1 MPVGLLHAP
10 PTRKERPMGKDERAF
25 RKQALPVAAPMRHAG
40 RELLH
45 LVPQRRRAVNMQD
58 ACDAAQ
64 DWPRPGSP
72 GGFVG
77 SLWGPSTPA
86 TFATRQRTEYA
97 PGMRSVSLLLALG
110 LAACDGTSEPTAP
123 SDPSVAPAAPGRPDI
138 VLVFV
143 DTLRADHLGTYGY
156 SRPTSPRIDAWGER
170 GTVFTRAYAQSG
182 WTLASTASLFS
193 GQYPHQ
199 HRVVRDS
206 KQPDRFGCLVPSTE
220 TLPEQLGLQGY
231 ATAAFINNTF
241 MAPEFGIQQGFD
253 LYDYKGATNTEH
265 RTAIQTVDDA
275 FAWWDAH
282 SAGPRFAVVHMM
294 EPHLNY
300 AAPEGIRGTFA
311 KGTEPP
317 RLKLVPGKADPFVAM
332 QFKELEPTDE
342 EKAWTVDLYDE
353 EVLAVDAAVGHL
365 LDGLEKRGQTAST
378 LVVLTADHGEEFWE
392 HGRFE
397 HGHALW
403 SPLTQV
409 PLIAVGPGVRAARV
423 DTVVEH
429 VDLFQGLLSAA
440 GADQPR
446 ESSGEDLFTV
456 ATTPARR
463 TALMENCLYGE
474 PCISLVDDTHR
485 VMLNPLRGFAG
496 VHPILDGTREG
507 GQVQGPDQA
516 RLGQPLLDAIRQKR
530 GSLDPVLAVGGG
542 PRVPSYE
549 TFELLS
555 QLGYVDRPDQPAG
568 EGAPAEGTAPT
579 PCGS

>member
-1 MPVGLLHAP
+1 MRRVFLLSVAGLLSCSDTADPSAPDPSGSDGAGAPATAERAP
-10 PTRKERPMGKDERAF
+10 P
-25 RKQALPVAAPMRHAG
+25 
-40 RELLH
+40 
-45 LVPQRRRAVNMQD
+45 
-58 ACDAAQ
+58 
-64 DWPRPGSP
+64 
-72 GGFVG
+72 
-77 SLWGPSTPA
+77 
-86 TFATRQRTEYA
+86 
-97 PGMRSVSLLLALG
+97 
-110 LAACDGTSEPTAP
+110 
-123 SDPSVAPAAPGRPDI
+123 DI
-138 VLVFV
+138 LLVFV
-143 DTLRADHLGTYGY
+143 DTLRADHLGTYGHV
-156 SRPTSPRIDAWGER
+156 RATSPRIDAWAQQ
-170 GTVFTRAYAQSG
+170 GTVFTRAYSQSG

-220 TLPEQLGLQGY
+220 TLPEQLGLRGY

-253 LYDYKGATNTEH
+253 LYDYQGATNTEH
-265 RTAIQTVDDA
+265 RSASRTVDDA
-275 FAWWDAH
+275 LTWWDAQ
-282 SAGPRFAVVHMM
+282 AGRPRFAVVHMM

-311 KGTEPP
+311 TGAEPP
-317 RLKLVPGKADPFVAM
+317 RLRLVPGKADPFVAM
-332 QFKELEPTDE
+332 QFKELEPTDA

-353 EVLAVDAAVGHL
+353 EVLTVDAALGRL
-365 LDGLEKRGQTAST
+365 LDGLEERGEAAST

-403 SPLTQV
+403 SPLTHV
-409 PLIAVGPGVRAARV
+409 PLIAVGPGIAAARV

-440 GADQPR
+440 GAPR
-446 ESSGEDLFTV
+446 PAASSGEDLFQV
-456 ATTPARR
+456 AATPARR

-496 VHPILDGTREG
+496 VHPILDGKREG
-507 GQVQGPDQA
+507 VQIQGPEQG
-516 RLGQPLLDAIRQKR
+516 RLGQPLLDAIRAKR

-555 QLGYVDRPDQPAG
+555 QLGYVDRPDQPKG
-568 EGAPAEGTAPT
+568 EGAPVAGEAAS
-579 PCGS
+579 PCGG

>member
-1 MPVGLLHAP
+1 
-10 PTRKERPMGKDERAF
+10 
-25 RKQALPVAAPMRHAG
+25 
-40 RELLH
+40 
-45 LVPQRRRAVNMQD
+45 
-58 ACDAAQ
+58 
-64 DWPRPGSP
+64 
-72 GGFVG
+72 
-77 SLWGPSTPA
+77 
-86 TFATRQRTEYA
+86 
-97 PGMRSVSLLLALG
+97 MRSVSLLLVLG
-110 LAACDGTSEPTAP
+110 LAACGEDPAAP
-123 SDPSVAPAAPGRPDI
+123 PAPAPDAVAPAAATPPPAAPATPDI
-138 VLVFV
+138 LLVFV

-156 SRPTSPRIDAWGER
+156 ARPTSPRIDAWAER

-220 TLPEQLGLQGY
+220 TLPEQLGLRGY

-265 RTAIQTVDDA
+265 RSAVQTVDDA
-275 FAWWDAH
+275 LAWWDAQ
-282 SAGPRFAVVHMM
+282 AGKPRFAVVHMM

-300 AAPEGIRGTFA
+300 AAPAGIRGTFA
-311 KGTEPP
+311 QGEGPP
-317 RLKLVPGKADPFVAM
+317 RLKLEVGKPDPFVAM
-332 QFKELEPTDE
+332 QFKELEPTE
-342 EKAWTVDLYDE
+342 QEKTWTVDLYDE
-353 EVLAVDAAVGHL
+353 EVLAVDAAVGRL
-365 LDGLEKRGQTAST
+365 LDGLERRGQAAST

-403 SPLTQV
+403 SPLTHV
-409 PLIAVGPGVRAARV
+409 PLIAVGPGVAAARV

-429 VDLFQGLLSAA
+429 VDLFQGLLATA
-440 GADQPR
+440 GAPR
-446 ESSGEDLFTV
+446 PAASAGEDLFTV
-456 ATTPARR
+456 AKTPARR

-485 VMLNPLRGFAG
+485 VMLNPLRGYAG
-496 VHPILDGTREG
+496 VHPVLEGKREG
-507 GQVQGPDQA
+507 TQIQGPEQA
-516 RLGQPLLDAIRQKR
+516 TLGQPLLDAIRQKR

-549 TFELLS
+549 TFEMLS
-555 QLGYVDRPDQPAG
+555 QLGYVDRPDQPGGSGPEAG
-568 EGAPAEGTAPT
+568 AQAT
-579 PCGS
+579 PCGG